1 MKSGEN
7 YFQYLSWVMCIQK
20 RTTLINYTGIFILVM
35 TGLTAC
41 KQNHDNGNRAPFSGT
56 PVEYPVSDVR
66 LNEASG
72 IADSKSNPGYLWVE
86 QDSGNPPDLTLLQH
100 NGTVLKSIHLA
111 NAVNRDW
118 EDMVLAAGPT
128 AGKQYLYIAETGD
141 NLLRYEDYAIY
152 RLEEPAAATD
162 TVQQVDRIAFLY
174 PDGSHNAEAILV
186 DPDTKDI
193 YIITKTDLHS
203 KLFRLKYPYSTIGMN
218 TVEEVGTLPYNYA
231 VSAAI
236 SPNGSE
242 LVIKT
247 YENIYAYPRAAGETI
262 VQTLGKKYSSL
273 PYHVE
278 PQGEAIVFDNNDS
291 GYYTLSEKGLAT
303 SVKLYF
309 YKRIK

>member
-1 MKSGEN
+1 MGNKKRN
-7 YFQYLSWVMCIQK
+7 TAYL
-20 RTTLINYTGIFILVM
+20 LVLLA
-35 TGLTAC
+35 LTAC
-41 KQNHDNGNRAPFSGT
+41 KQNHDTDNSIGFAST
-56 PVEYPVSDVR
+56 PQAWPVSDPA

-72 IADSKSNPGYLWVE
+72 IADSKANPGYLWVE

-100 NGTVLKSIHLA
+100 NGTVLKPVHLA

-118 EDMVLAAGPT
+118 EDIVLSSGPI

-141 NLLRYEDYAIY
+141 NLLQYDDYAIY

-162 TVQQVDRIAFLY
+162 TVQQVDRIAFFY

-203 KLFRLKYPYSTIGMN
+203 KLFKLTYPYSTKVMN
-218 TVEEVGTLPYNYA
+218 EVTEVGTLPYNYA
-231 VSAAI
+231 VSAALA
-236 SPNGSE
+236 PNGRE
-242 LVIKT
+242 LVVKT
-247 YENIYAYPRAAGETI
+247 YEAIYHYTRAAGESI
-262 VQTLGKKYSSL
+262 IQTLSKPYVSL
-273 PYHVE
+273 PYQQE

-291 GYYTLSEKGLAT
+291 GYYTLSEKALAS

-309 YKRIK
+309 YKRTK